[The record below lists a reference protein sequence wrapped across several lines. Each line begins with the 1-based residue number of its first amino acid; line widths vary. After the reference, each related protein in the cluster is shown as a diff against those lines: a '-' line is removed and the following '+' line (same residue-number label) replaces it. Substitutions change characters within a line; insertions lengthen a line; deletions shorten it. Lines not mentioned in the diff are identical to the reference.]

1 MSYKTSLSGSW
12 WRKHRF
18 FKLYMLREATVLPL
32 AFLLCSL
39 LAGVFSLQ
47 DAERFAQWQSFMGNP
62 LIVAVHLIA
71 LLASLYHA
79 FTFFQLFPRV
89 MPIRLGDKTLPAQWL
104 VAAQWLAVVV
114 IIAIV
119 LWVVSG
125 GEP

>member
-1 MSYKTSLSGSW
+1 MSYKTSLTGSW

-39 LAGVFSLQ
+39 LAGAFSLQ
-47 DAERFAQWQSFMGNP
+47 DTERFAQWQSFMSNP

-104 VAAQWLAVVV
+104 VGAQWLAVVV

-125 GEP
+125 GGP